1 MVKLGGDPCSKIAI
15 GPRARNKMILAMLCR
30 LAVLLYCLR
39 RHALP
44 EPLRF
49 ILLRALK
56 KSASIAAGLLTE
68 NVHMKKHIT
77 HWLAL
82 SVALGMA
89 VTGCEKIELGKLGK
103 TDPAAASPASHSS
116 FKPSP
121 NATTMAVPTVQLP
134 DFAALV
140 EKEGPAVVNVSVTQT
155 LARGGSQFP
164 GMDEDD
170 PLFDFFRRFTP
181 QQPRRNDT
189 PVQQGVGSGF
199 VISEDGYVLTN
210 RHVVAS
216 ADSVLVKL
224 TDKREFKAKVV
235 GTDSRTDVALL
246 KIDAKGL
253 PTVPI
258 GDVSHTRAGEWVIA
272 IGSPFGFENTVTAGI
287 VSAVNRALPDET
299 FVPFI
304 QTDVAINPGNSGG
317 PLFNMRGEVIGIN
330 SQIYSRTG
338 GFMGLSFAIPIDV
351 AIDVAEQLKNTGR
364 VTRGRIGV
372 QIQSLSVELANS
384 FNLPDANG
392 ALVAS
397 VEKGSPAEKAGLQPG
412 DVIREY
418 DGKLVS
424 SSAELP
430 RLVGMTRPGSNI
442 KMKVWRK
449 GQIREVPMTVAEM
462 PGERVAARG
471 GDHPSKQA
479 EKIGLTLSETE
490 EGLVVQDAR
499 GPAARAG
506 LRPGDVILS
515 INNQQVETVDQF
527 RERIAKASPGKSIA
541 LLVQREDNTLFVPV
555 RPES

>member
-1 MVKLGGDPCSKIAI
+1 
-15 GPRARNKMILAMLCR
+15 MILAMLCR